1 MTDDKQKNLI
11 DIFILHKH
19 WIIADSVNYHLRRS
33 LNSAVEPEEGLPK
46 ELSDIGQQMS
56 GFYTLS
62 VWYSLLYVVVEG
74 FRELKLSDP
83 KIDELLSQEEYTET
97 LRRFRNATFHFQT
110 DPLSDKLMD
119 FLTAEKSEHWIRDL
133 NRAFKKYF
141 EKSLPLEEMVN
152 AMKA

>member
-1 MTDDKQKNLI
+1 MTDENQKNLI
-11 DIFILHKH
+11 NIFILHKH

-33 LNSAVEPEEGLPK
+33 LKGEAEPEDGLPK
-46 ELSDIGQQMS
+46 ELAELGQQMS
-56 GFYTLS
+56 SFHALS

-83 KIDELLSQEEYTET
+83 DIDALLSQEEYTGT
-97 LRRFRNATFHFQT
+97 LRRFRNATFHFQEN
-110 DPLSDKLMD
+110 PLSDKLMD

-133 NRAFKKYF
+133 NRAFKRYF
-141 EKSLPLEEMVN
+141 EASLPLEEMVK